1 MGFSGV
7 LQLFLSGITIGSIY
21 AMVALGFTIIYSAT
35 GIINFAQGEF
45 VMLGGMIMISL
56 AVGLHLPMPLAFLL
70 TILSV
75 TLIGA
80 LFERL
85 CIHPLKHPS
94 VLTLIIITIAV
105 SILFR
110 GGAMFI
116 WGKDTLGLPH
126 FSGEHP
132 LVFLGA
138 TILPQ
143 TLWILGITGVVMLLL
158 TLFFR
163 GTMIGKAMRACAAN
177 RTAARLVG
185 IPVRRIVLLSF
196 ALSAALGAIAGIIVT
211 PIALMDYDRG
221 VSLAIKAF
229 GAAILGGL
237 GNPIGAVL
245 AGILIGIMEALSAGL
260 ISSHYKDAIALIV
273 LLMVLFIRP
282 SGLLGSR
289 ETARLKEF

>member
-1 MGFSGV
+1 MGFSGI
-7 LQLFLSGITIGSIY
+7 LQLLLSGITIGSIY
-21 AMVALGFTIIYSAT
+21 GMVALGFTIIYSAT
-35 GIINFAQGEF
+35 GIINLAQGEF
-45 VMLGGMIMISL
+45 VMLGGMTMISL
-56 AVGLHLPMPLAFLL
+56 ALGLHLPMPLAFLL
-70 TILSV
+70 TVLAV

-85 CIHPLKHPS
+85 CIHPLKRPS

-110 GGAMFI
+110 GGAMFV
-116 WGKDTLGLPH
+116 WGKDTLALPH
-126 FSGEHP
+126 FSGERP

-143 TLWILGITGVVMLLL
+143 TLWILGIAGVVMLLL

-163 GTMIGKAMRACAAN
+163 RTMIGKAMRACAAN

-185 IPVRRIVLLSF
+185 IPVRYIVLLSF

-211 PIALMDYDRG
+211 PIALMDYERG
-221 VSLAIKAF
+221 ISLAIKAF

-245 AGILIGIMEALSAGL
+245 AGILIGVMEALGAGL

-289 ETARLKEF
+289 EARLKEF